1 LIAHSSNMKAKQLDK
16 WLKGRSLTVDVLA
29 ALFGVASW
37 VAINGLW
44 VELPLLVQAL
54 PEGWSL
60 PSYLS
65 VIIQVNSFF
74 SIDFVVVLVIDELL
88 LHHHIIRVKQ

>member
-1 LIAHSSNMKAKQLDK
+1 MKAKQLEK
-16 WLKGRSLTVDVLA
+16 WLKGRSPTVDVLA

-65 VIIQVNSFF
+65 VIIQVKKYYFTDCLCFCWKLCNYSAIASLKLF
-74 SIDFVVVLVIDELL
+74 
-88 LHHHIIRVKQ
+88 

>member
-1 LIAHSSNMKAKQLDK
+1 MKAKWLDK
-16 WLKGRSLTVDVLA
+16 WLNGRKLTVDVLA

-65 VIIQVNSFF
+65 VIIQV
-74 SIDFVVVLVIDELL
+74 ILL
-88 LHHHIIRVKQ
+88 LQSVIFYN

>member
-1 LIAHSSNMKAKQLDK
+1 VNFTCFREDGSEERSPLISRRSEKMKVK
-16 WLKGRSLTVDVLA
+16 WLENWLQGRKPAVDVLA

-65 VIIQVNSFF
+65 VIIQVEYNFF
-74 SIDFVVVLVIDELL
+74 
-88 LHHHIIRVKQ
+88 R